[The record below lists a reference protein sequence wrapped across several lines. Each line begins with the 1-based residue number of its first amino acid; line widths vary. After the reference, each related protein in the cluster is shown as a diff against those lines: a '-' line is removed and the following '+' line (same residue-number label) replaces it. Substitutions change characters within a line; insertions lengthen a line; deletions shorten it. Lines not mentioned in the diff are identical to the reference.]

1 MVASASRLPSLALP
15 DLYLCN
21 TYRHLLMALASIAAA
36 ERAAI
41 VVYLEDEVPV
51 PTALRARLAAAS
63 PLTEFIFTTD
73 AAQQKA
79 FTRAPAWVS
88 AVIRRNLSWHDG
100 RFVSPFRWRSR
111 LLAGRRFAT
120 GYVSHAGFFF
130 SKVVAGLCARI
141 VLRESGLNNYT
152 ALPVTPLKAVL
163 RSVSGFS
170 PFRQIWGEAAW
181 ITQIE
186 VARPQDLPLRVRA
199 KAVQNSFAQM
209 MQALPAAQSQALAQ
223 AFLDAPLPIFASPLP
238 KALLL
243 SQPLEQIG
251 MGDVAAKQALYAEL
265 ATELRRQGFQ
275 IYLKQ
280 HPREARFDLP
290 DSLALPARFPIEAW
304 PYCAAP
310 RFDLAVAICSAAL
323 DMGNNDFAKR
333 NLQLVAVADFNA
345 PGYRVWRDALSSRLA
360 GALKQ

>member
-1 MVASASRLPSLALP
+1 M
-15 DLYLCN
+15 
-21 TYRHLLMALASIAAA
+21 MALASIAAA
-36 ERAAI
+36 GQAAV

-51 PTALRARLAAAS
+51 PAALRARLAGVS

-73 AAQQKA
+73 TVEQKS
-79 FTRAPAWVS
+79 FTRAPAWVP
-88 AVIRRNLSWHDG
+88 AVIRRNLSLHDR
-100 RFVSPFRWRSR
+100 RFISPLRWRSS
-111 LLAGRRFAT
+111 LLADRRFAT
-120 GYVSHAGFFF
+120 GYISHAGFFF
-130 SKVVAGLCARI
+130 SKVVAGRCARI

-152 ALPVTPLKAVL
+152 ALPVPPLKAVL
-163 RSVSGFS
+163 RAVSGLS
-170 PFRQIWGEAAW
+170 PRRQIWGEAAW
-181 ITQIE
+181 IGQIE
-186 VARPQDLPLRVRA
+186 VARPQDLPLLVRG
-199 KAVQNSFAQM
+199 KAVQNSFAQV
-209 MQALPAAQSQALAQ
+209 MQALPAIQSQALAQ
-223 AFLDAPLPIFASPLP
+223 AFLDAPLPIFTAPQP
-238 KALLL
+238 TALLL

-251 MGDVAAKQALYAEL
+251 MGDAEAKQALYAEL

-290 DSLALPARFPIEAW
+290 NSLALPARFPIEAW

-360 GALKQ
+360 GALAAWC